1 MYPTVKFARK
11 DPQNFFPTIRKRVNE
26 YFEKNNIKKTGNGLL
41 HLKTAFV
48 FALYFIPFAL
58 ILAQILPTPLVLVAY
73 LIMGLGNSGIG
84 LCVMHD
90 ANHGSY
96 SKIKWINTVME
107 YSMNMIGASSFTWK
121 IQHNVLHHSYT
132 NIYHLDEDIDDKP
145 FLRLSPEGKLKWYHK
160 FQHWYAPVLYSL
172 ATLSWVLQK
181 DFKQL
186 INYNKS
192 GMTERCGFNPT
203 RESIIMIFSKAFY
216 YFYML
221 ALPMML
227 GISWWVVILGFVL
240 LHMVSGL
247 VITFVFQ
254 LAHVVEGPEHTEIPH
269 DGKMDNTWAIHQLR
283 STANFACNNKL
294 VTFLVGGLNFQIEHH
309 LFPTISHVHYTD
321 ISKIIK
327 KTASEFNLPYYE
339 FPKVHE
345 AVASHMKILKMLGN
359 GTAKVGNSNYGIG

>member
-1 MYPTVKFARK
+1 MHRTVKFARK
-11 DPQNFFPTIRKRVNE
+11 DPHNFFPTIRKRVNE
-26 YFEKNNIKKTGNGLL
+26 YFEKNNIKKTGNIQL
-41 HLKTAFV
+41 HLKTLFV
-48 FALYFIPFAL
+48 FSLYFIPFIL
-58 ILAQILPTPLVLVAY
+58 ILTNVLPIWAVIISY

-96 SKIKWINTVME
+96 SKNKWINTLME

-132 NIYHLDEDIDDKP
+132 NIYELDEDIDDKP

-160 FQHWYAPVLYSL
+160 FQHYYAPFLYSM
-172 ATLSWVLQK
+172 ATLSWVTQK

-203 RESIIMIFSKAFY
+203 KEWLIMIFSKTFY

-221 ALPMML
+221 ILPVLL
-227 GISWWVVILGFVL
+227 GVPIWLTIVGFVL

-247 VITFVFQ
+247 VITTIFQ
-254 LAHVVEGPEHTEIPH
+254 LAHVVEGPEHSDIPH
-269 DGKMDNTWAIHQLR
+269 SGQMDNTWAIHQLK
-283 STANFACNNKL
+283 STANFACENKL
-294 VTFLVGGLNFQIEHH
+294 ITFLVGGLNYQIEHH
-309 LFPTISHVHYTD
+309 LFPTISHIHYD
-321 ISKIIK
+321 KISKIVK
-327 KTASEFNLPYYE
+327 STAKEFNLPYYE
-339 FPKVHE
+339 YSKFHE
-345 AVASHMKILKMLGN
+345 AVASHLKILRLLGE
-359 GTAKVGNSNYGIG
+359 GKALPQ